1 MKVWIPHPHRRHQ
14 TDDAKIISSWVCLED
29 FQYKFVQASARLV
42 KKGGSSQVVIGVVS
56 GIESPMIKSA
66 NRAQENREN
75 LIVRVKNDQ
84 CVCTL
89 FGIKQAL

>member
-1 MKVWIPHPHRRHQ
+1 M
-14 TDDAKIISSWVCLED
+14 
-29 FQYKFVQASARLV
+29 

-56 GIESPMIKSA
+56 GIESPTIKLA
-66 NRAQENREN
+66 NGTQENREN

-89 FGIKQAL
+89 FGIRQAL